1 MAVNVTAS
9 TLTPVGGQS
18 VTLTGGATPAED
30 ITLVVRDPSGALIA
44 TYTIYLKSKGIATIT
59 VIPSLLGPTTVWHPV
74 GANSGTLGTA
84 FAIAVNATP
93 GTVPSPYAHYN
104 LIVQAAAG
112 GTTDPPPGT
121 YSYAAGTAFYVSST
135 PDPGMQLAG
144 WWLNM
149 TRQLATPRIQIVITS
164 ADQWLMPIWEPITA
178 APAPAPVTPTTPA
191 PVTPTPPAALAV
203 TAAKATLTVTFKAF
217 PGAIGSTPVLV
228 KIAGQTAALL
238 APGSVTIANL
248 DPGSYTLN
256 WGAAGGNTFD
266 VPITLAAGQ
275 KATETID
282 PAALV
287 PADPLTT
294 ISRFLSSI
302 WDMLL
307 GALGNLTK
315 PLIAG
320 IEGQSKDALAAA
332 NEAFSAESPDPEVK
346 AALEKA
352 STQLRQRQE
361 EILRSMYTHS
371 LDISRAPIAAQALVA
386 LYMGAQVAV
395 EVAATVADNL
405 QPLRSL
411 RVVEIAQ
418 RINDGLGLK
427 ELTPHLM
434 TMPVQIGALIPL
446 RYWYNSQF
454 APLIADSG
462 ELLQERR
469 QLTITDVEYTSKMLM
484 HGFSPRESDRVWDAH
499 WRTVDPGSAQT
510 AYQRGIIDEAT
521 RDMYLWLAGLRPNV
535 REGWP
540 MSDLELMNHLSKT
553 SLAIRNLSNAWKY
566 GLITDA
572 KLLESVQHKGYEEDS
587 ELVTNVL
594 KEIALASDR
603 GAVARAAGLQF
614 QKTLLTEAD
623 FRAVLTQM
631 HIVGERADLW
641 IYRYKLARKQGVTTS
656 ELALIEGSPLT
667 A

>member
-1 MAVNVTAS
+1 MVVNVTAS
-9 TLTPVGGQS
+9 TLTPVSGQV
-18 VTLTGGATPAED
+18 VTLTGSASPVED
-30 ITLVVRDPSGALIA
+30 IDVSVYKPDGNLIA
-44 TYTIYLKSKGIATIT
+44 IYTIYLKTNARATVSI
-59 VIPSLLGPTTVWHPV
+59 IPSLLGLTTLWKAKGHDTGTVGPTLTIVI
-74 GANSGTLGTA
+74 GAPS
-84 FAIAVNATP
+84 
-93 GTVPSPYAHYN
+93 GTVPAPTAHFN
-104 LIVQAAAG
+104 LVVQAADG
-112 GTTDPPPGT
+112 GTTDPAPGSYPYQANT
-121 YSYAAGTAFYVSST
+121 TARVYSLPNGLHKLS
-135 PDPGMQLAG
+135 G
-144 WWLNM
+144 WWLDM
-149 TRQLATPRIQIVITS
+149 VRMDPTSPLLILITN
-164 ADQWLMPIWEPITA
+164 ADRWIMPIWEALPG
-178 APAPAPVTPTTPA
+178 APAPAPTP
-191 PVTPTPPAALAV
+191 TPTPPAVVPAPPAAPIAP
-203 TAAKATLTVTFKAF
+203 AAKGTLTVTFKAF
-217 PGAIGSTPVLV
+217 PGALGSTPVVL
-228 KIAGQTAALL
+228 KIAGQTVTLL
-238 APGSVTIANL
+238 APGSASITNL
-248 DPGSYTLN
+248 DPGSYTLS
-256 WGAAGGNTFD
+256 WSVPGGTIFD
-266 VPITLAAGQ
+266 VPVTIIAGQ
-275 KATETID
+275 ASSAGID

-287 PADPLTT
+287 PTDPLTA
-294 ISRFLSSI
+294 ISHFLTSI

-307 GALGNLTK
+307 GALSGMTR

-320 IEGQSKDALAAA
+320 IEDQSKVALADVNKAL
-332 NEAFSAESPDPEVK
+332 STGSPDPEVT

-352 STQLRQRQE
+352 GTQLRQRQE

-371 LDISRAPIAAQALVA
+371 LDISKAPLAAQLLVS
-386 LYMGAQVAV
+386 LYVGAQVAV

-411 RVVEIAQ
+411 RIVDIAQ
-418 RINDGLGLK
+418 RINDSLGLK
-427 ELTPHLM
+427 ELTPALTM
-434 TMPVQIGALIPL
+434 MPVQVGALIPL

-484 HGFSPRESDRVWDAH
+484 HGFNMTESSRIWDAH

-510 AYQRGIIDEAT
+510 AYQRGIIDKAT

-535 REGWP
+535 RDGWP

-566 GLITDA
+566 GLLNDA
-572 KLLESVQHKGYEEDS
+572 QLLESVQHKGYEEDS
-587 ELVTNVL
+587 GLVVQVL

-614 QKTLLTEAD
+614 QKELLTEAD
-623 FRAVLTQM
+623 FRAVLTKM